1 MRHDTNLWKRCKVLD
16 SLVGLMTS
24 MTLVWLAVG
33 ALAGVTLG
41 AIPGLG
47 GIVGL
52 TLLLPFA
59 MRMEEASAYALIV
72 GLTAAVA
79 TGDTIPS
86 IIWGV
91 PGTVG
96 SAATVIDGHQLA
108 LQGHAIRALSASY
121 IASVLGGII
130 GALIL
135 MLSLPLAA
143 GLVLSVGSPE
153 MLMIGLLGIAM
164 ISVLSSKKP
173 LAGIGLGLV
182 GFTIGMIGQDPQ
194 SGIYRWTFGQ
204 AYLLDGIPL
213 VPMALGLFAVPEAID
228 LALKGS
234 YLRNVQLRSS
244 ASEILAGAKEVVT
257 RPFLVLRNGLLG
269 SFVGAVPG
277 IGASVVDWIAYGH
290 TVQWSKDKSR
300 FGKGDIRGV
309 IGPESANNANVGGSL
324 IPTLVFGIPGGLSMV
339 FVLAALVSFGVNPGP
354 SLVTDRPD
362 IVYLMMWAVVVA
374 NVIAAA
380 VCLLLL
386 PQISKVC
393 LTPAAYLIPAI
404 TAALVFAAI
413 QSSGVSSDLIT
424 LFVFGVIGWVM
435 HRLGWSRPV
444 LILAFILGPIV
455 HQRLQISNAAFGS
468 SWMTDPAVLVLAL
481 AIVLTVGLSLWKK
494 VDAPGDDDT
503 SPATGEVSAA
513 EPEAAPEVR
522 LPIAPTLSAGL
533 FVVFVLVLITSRGWP
548 PETRSYAWLVGVTG
562 VVVWGAMLVRYV
574 LAWRRGASLERTGV
588 RRVELLY
595 LAWLAGCL
603 IASWLLGL
611 MIGLAVFVMAYL
623 KISARKGWGPALA
636 GGVVTAVSI
645 YGANRLFSIVIP
657 DPVLFPFM

>member
-1 MRHDTNLWKRCKVLD
+1 
-16 SLVGLMTS
+16 
-24 MTLVWLAVG
+24 MTLVWLFVG
-33 ALAGVTLG
+33 ALAGITLG

-59 MRMEEASAYALIV
+59 MQMEEASAYALIV

-96 SAATVIDGHQLA
+96 SQATVIDGHQLA
-108 LQGHAIRALSASY
+108 LQGKAIRALSASY
-121 IASVLGGII
+121 VASVLGGVI

-173 LAGIGLGLV
+173 LAGLGLGLV

-194 SGIYRWTFGQ
+194 SGIYRWTFEQ

-257 RPFLVLRNGLLG
+257 RPFLVLRNGLVG

-290 TVQWSKDKSR
+290 TVQWSKDKSQ

-362 IVYLMMWAVVVA
+362 IVYLMMWAVVVS

-413 QSSGVSSDLIT
+413 QSSGVASDLIT

-468 SWMTDPAVLVLAL
+468 SWLTDPAVLVLGV
-481 AIVLTVGLSLWKK
+481 AIVLTIGLSLWKK
-494 VDAPGDDDT
+494 GDVPSDADATPSPGEA
-503 SPATGEVSAA
+503 PQGEAPQGAAAQA
-513 EPEAAPEVR
+513 EPEVAPEFR
-522 LPIAPTLSAGL
+522 LPIALTLSVAL
-533 FVVFVLVLITSRGWP
+533 FVVFILVLVTSRGWP
-548 PETRSYAWLVGVTG
+548 SETRSYAWLVGGAG
-562 VVVWGAMLVRYV
+562 VVVWGAVLVRYV
-574 LAWRRGASLERTGV
+574 LAWRGGATVERTGV
-588 RRVELLY
+588 RRVEILY
-595 LAWLAGCL
+595 LAWFAGCL
-603 IASWLLGL
+603 VAAWLLGL
-611 MIGLAVFVMAYL
+611 TMGLALFVFGYL
-623 KISARKGWGPALA
+623 KIAAGKGWGPALA
-636 GGVVTAVSI
+636 GGLVTASAI
-645 YGANRLFSIVIP
+645 YGANRVFAIVLP
-657 DPVLFPFM
+657 DPALFTFM